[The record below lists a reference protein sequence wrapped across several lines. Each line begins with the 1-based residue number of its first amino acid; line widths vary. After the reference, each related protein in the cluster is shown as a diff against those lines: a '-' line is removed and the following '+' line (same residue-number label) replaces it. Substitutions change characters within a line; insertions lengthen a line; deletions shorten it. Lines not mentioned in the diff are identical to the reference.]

1 MGEVVRLTS
10 ASAAPLP
17 HPASVELMEIPPED
31 RDQPHVFFK
40 RVFVRLMIAA
50 ERACGAKWL
59 KSLLYWGIDEI
70 EKRVAFGADLG
81 RK

>member
-1 MGEVVRLTS
+1 MGEVVRLAS

-40 RVFVRLMIAA
+40 RVLMRWTIAA
-50 ERACGAKWL
+50 ERACGAKWC
-59 KSLLYWGIDEI
+59 KSVIIAQLQYFDA
-70 EKRVAFGADLG
+70 RVASGADLG